1 MREHLFE
8 RILSGKKSYY
18 DKRRAAA
25 KKRNSG
31 KGTANHH
38 KNMDLVA
45 KNNQLKEVKY
55 INKS

>member
-1 MREHLFE
+1 MKEYGFD
-8 RILSGKKSYY
+8 RIISGKKSYS

-45 KNNQLKEVKY
+45 KNNQLKDVKF